1 VLTPEAAADVAVR
14 RAIQAKSAGFKGWL
28 SWLSEPYILF
38 PGLTVLV
45 LAVIWSTTFNLIR
58 IERRDAARISTA
70 AALQLANTYEA
81 QVVRAL
87 REIDQ
92 TLKVV
97 RYAYQFKGN
106 AATLSDLKAA
116 ALLPPDL
123 LFTVSIVKPDGT
135 VLESTR
141 TGTLPTVATPGF
153 VRSLQQDA
161 IWIDQ
166 SRKDPASGVWT
177 LQFGRRLDDSA
188 GAPVRAV
195 VVSVDASYFVS
206 GYDPSILGADGVLA
220 LLGTDGIFRVRRT
233 GDRVTAGSTIDY
245 ARAVPDAQQ
254 ADPTVL
260 LSDNAW
266 DGVWRYTVAHELY
279 EFPLAVIVGLSEHE
293 QLAATRRD
301 ARVYLERAAIGS
313 ALLVLLT
320 STLGRMSWQLVR
332 GRRRETEA
340 NLTYALRIEY
350 LAYHDGLTGL
360 PNRSLF
366 SKLLSHAISQAQRY
380 HRTLAVAFI
389 DLDRFKQIN
398 DTLGHEA
405 GDQLLKEVAD
415 RLKAC
420 LRDSDTVA
428 RLGGDEFVVLLS
440 EMSDERYAATVAQKI
455 IASIARPFT
464 LLGQD
469 FRVTASIGISTYP
482 KDGVDEVTLTKNA
495 DIAMYQAKEDGKN
508 NFQFYS
514 EKLNA
519 NSLERLALESSLRHA
534 LEAGQFRV
542 YYQAKR
548 DIATGQITGME
559 ALLRWQHPD
568 LGLVLPRQ
576 FLPLA
581 EETGLIL
588 PIGQWVL
595 QTACAQNV
603 AWQQQGIAHLNIA
616 VNLTARQF
624 NEDHLLREIISV
636 LHGTG
641 MAANLLELE
650 LHESVLLQNIAK
662 TLKIL
667 TELKALG
674 VRIAID
680 DFGTGYSSL
689 ATLQRFPLDT
699 IKIDRSYIRDIAT
712 PGDSNTLAQS
722 IIEMGRSLSL
732 TVVAQGVETREQA
745 EFLRANACDEL
756 QGFYFNKPMPASQFT
771 ALLQVKQEDATLG
784 GTPVGSRPVAS
795 PQVASSQVASSPVG
809 DTPAALT
816 TTAD

>member
-1 VLTPEAAADVAVR
+1 MLTPSPLGETTIR
-14 RAIQAKSAGFKGWL
+14 RINQARASGVKGWAA
-28 SWLSEPYILF
+28 WLSEPYILF
-38 PGLTVLV
+38 PALTVLV
-45 LAVIWSTTFNLIR
+45 LAVIWSATVNRIR
-58 IERRDAARISTA
+58 VEGRDATANSTT

-97 RYAYQFKGN
+97 KYAYRSKG
-106 AATLSDLKAA
+106 AAAALADLAA
-116 ALLPPDL
+116 RALLPPDL
-123 LFTVSIVKPDGT
+123 LFIVSIVGPDGT
-135 VLESTR
+135 VLASTR
-141 TGTLPTVATPGF
+141 SGVAPTVATPGF
-153 VRSLQQDA
+153 VRSLHQDA
-161 IWIDQ
+161 LWIDQ
-166 SRKDPASGVWT
+166 SRKDRASGEWT
-177 LQFGRRLDDSA
+177 LQFGRRLDAND
-188 GAPVRAV
+188 GAPAGAV

-220 LLGTDGIFRVRRT
+220 LVGTDGVFRARRT
-233 GDRVTAGSTIDY
+233 GDRITAGQAIDY
-245 ARAVPDAQQ
+245 ARAVPDTQQ
-254 ADPTVL
+254 ADPTVS
-260 LSDNAW
+260 LSANAW
-266 DGVWRYTVAHELY
+266 DGVRRYTVAHELY
-279 EFPLAVIVGLSEHE
+279 EFPLAVIVGLSERE
-293 QLAATRRD
+293 QLAASRHD
-301 ARVYLERAAIGS
+301 AHVYLARAGIAS

-320 STLGRMSWQLVR
+320 GTLGRMSWQLAR
-332 GRRRETEA
+332 GRKRETEA
-340 NLTYALRIEY
+340 NLAYALRIEY
-350 LAYHDGLTGL
+350 LAYHDGLTAL

-366 SKLLSHAISQAQRY
+366 NKLLSQAISQAQRY
-380 HRTLAVAFI
+380 GRTLAVEFI

-398 DTLGHEA
+398 DTLGHES
-405 GDQLLKEVAD
+405 GDQLLKEVAN

-420 LRDSDTVA
+420 LRDSDAVA
-428 RLGGDEFVVLLS
+428 RLGGDEFVVLLT
-440 EMSDERYAATVAQKI
+440 ELGDERYAATVAQKI
-455 IASIARPFT
+455 ITSIARPFV
-464 LLGQD
+464 LVGQD

-482 KDGVDEVTLTKNA
+482 KDGLDEVTLTKNA

-519 NSLERLALESSLRHA
+519 NSLERLALESSLRRA
-534 LEAGQFRV
+534 LECGQFLL

-568 LGLVLPRQ
+568 LGMVLPTQ
-576 FLPLA
+576 FLALA

-595 QTACAQNV
+595 RTACAQNV
-603 AWQQQGIAHLNIA
+603 AWQRQGLPQLRIA

-624 NEDHLLREIISV
+624 GDEHLLRDIATALQAS
-636 LHGTG
+636 G
-641 MAANLLELE
+641 MAGNLLELE
-650 LHESVLLQNIAK
+650 LHESVLLRNIGK
-662 TLKIL
+662 TVEIL
-667 TELKALG
+667 TELKTLG

-699 IKIDRSYIRDIAT
+699 IKIDRSYIRDIAI
-712 PGDSNTLAQS
+712 PGDSNRLTQA

-756 QGFYFNKPMPASQFT
+756 QGFYFNKPMSATQFT
-771 ALLQVKQEDATLG
+771 TLLQVKQADVTLG
-784 GTPVGSRPVAS
+784 GTAVAATLVAGTPVPLAVTAL
-795 PQVASSQVASSPVG
+795 
-809 DTPAALT
+809 ALT
-816 TTAD
+816 TTVD

>member
-1 VLTPEAAADVAVR
+1 MLTPEAPADVAVR
-14 RAIQAKSAGFKGWL
+14 RAIQAQAAGVKGWL

-45 LAVIWSTTFNLIR
+45 LAVIWSASFNLIR
-58 IERRDAARISTA
+58 IERRDAARTSTA

-97 RYAYQFKGN
+97 RYAYQFKGA
-106 AATLSDLKAA
+106 AATLSDLKAG

-141 TGTLPTVATPGF
+141 TGAAPTVATPDF

-161 IWIDQ
+161 LWIDK
-166 SRKDPASGVWT
+166 SRKDPASGEWT
-177 LQFGRRLDDSA
+177 LQFGRRLEDNA
-188 GAPVRAV
+188 GALVGAV
-195 VVSVDASYFVS
+195 VVSVDPGYFVS
-206 GYDPSILGADGVLA
+206 GYDPSVLGADGVLA
-220 LLGTDGIFRVRRT
+220 LLGTDGVFRVRRT
-233 GDRVTAGSTIDY
+233 GDRVTEDATIDY
-245 ARAVPDAQQ
+245 AHAVQDAQQ
-254 ADPTVL
+254 ADPKVV
-260 LSDNAW
+260 LSDNIW
-266 DGVWRYTVAHELY
+266 DGVWRFTVAHELY
-279 EFPLAVIVGLSEHE
+279 DFPLAVIVGLSEHE
-293 QLAATRRD
+293 QMAATRHD
-301 ARVYLERAAIGS
+301 ARVYLERAASGS

-332 GRRRETEA
+332 GRQRETEA

-366 SKLLSHAISQAQRY
+366 SKLLSQAISQAQRY

-405 GDQLLKEVAD
+405 GDQLLKEVAG

-428 RLGGDEFVVLLS
+428 RLGGDEFVVLLT

-455 IASIARPFT
+455 IASIAKPFV
-464 LLGQD
+464 LLAQD
-469 FRVTASIGISTYP
+469 FRVTASVGISTYP

-548 DIATGQITGME
+548 DIATGQITGTE

-581 EETGLIL
+581 EDT
-588 PIGQWVL
+588 
-595 QTACAQNV
+595 
-603 AWQQQGIAHLNIA
+603 WQQQGIAHLSIA

-624 NEDHLLREIISV
+624 GDDHLLRHIISV
-636 LHGTG
+636 LHATG

-650 LHESVLLQNIAK
+650 LHESVLLQNIAS

-795 PQVASSQVASSPVG
+795 SQVASSQVASSPVG